1 MPHRNKQP
9 LIVYTMSRTARATA
23 ARLCAQTLP
32 SAAAAATTALLA
44 PFGVWVA
51 AALAG
56 AGAWAGMER
65 RRSKLVVAPQRFIG
79 S

>member
-1 MPHRNKQP
+1 
-9 LIVYTMSRTARATA
+9 MSRTARATA

-51 AALAG
+51 AALAALAG